1 MTGERS
7 TSPEGWDSRPG
18 RTSSRIERV
27 IVGDTTLAVP
37 TDSTTGRLTVRV
49 GQVIYLQADGICTR
63 SVSANPRNPDLNRP
77 VVRVDSAAEV
87 APEHG
92 DRIFRAVRPGRVILD
107 IFMSACEQPPGTP

>member
-49 GQVIYLQADGICTR
+49 GQVIYLQAEGICTR
-63 SVSANPRNPDLNRP
+63 SVSATPRGPDLNRP
-77 VVRVDSAAEV
+77 IVRVEAAPRPAT
-87 APEHG
+87 APTRLSCPAGH
-92 DRIFRAVRPGRVILD
+92 
-107 IFMSACEQPPGTP
+107 